1 MNRTLLNSLNA
12 LEVVNEKSI
21 FSVFQN
27 HYKKIPV
34 CNNPEFIISD
44 MNHPKY
50 NSMLKNEYE
59 YKGYSIKVYKYNPI
73 YDYYPVF
80 NYIKIEKN
88 DTN

>member
-1 MNRTLLNSLNA
+1 MNRDLLNSLNA
-12 LEVVNEKSI
+12 LEVINEKSI
-21 FSVFQN
+21 FSVFQH
-27 HYKKIPV
+27 HYKKMPV
-34 CNNPEFIISD
+34 CDNPEFIISD